1 MFVEYFA
8 RKTCLFHFLLMFHA
22 AHAVTPRY
30 ELPGRPFHPITVF
43 RSNQEKMKGKRAN
56 PSVRPYSQGTPLE
69 LVLDTV
75 CSSPCT
81 VWGCF
86 VEDEHACWTAWA
98 VHVSEMWFT
107 DWIFLDPSRVFE
119 TRSCRKTNFW
129 GITLGIRT
137 IWEIHW
143 SSFSRNIH
151 IIG

>member
-1 MFVEYFA
+1 MEMFVEYFA

-22 AHAVTPRY
+22 THAVTPRY

-43 RSNQEKMKGKRAN
+43 RSNQERMKGKRAN

-86 VEDEHACWTAWA
+86 SGGWTCVLNRLGCPRERNL
-98 VHVSEMWFT
+98 VHRLDISGSFPGFRNQKLSKNKLLRNYLGNKDYMR
-107 DWIFLDPSRVFE
+107 DSLIF
-119 TRSCRKTNFW
+119 
-129 GITLGIRT
+129 IQ
-137 IWEIHW
+137 
-143 SSFSRNIH
+143 
-151 IIG
+151 